1 MNESHIFP
9 TWKNFQSFFRCLS
22 SLNDAVNQWKDRI
35 NSKSIMS
42 LRLRIIFLVLFFPF
56 CVSAQNPWRVVPT
69 DSLTDL
75 SDIINQIFNKNLLKD
90 TAEQGRK
97 HIQVG
102 VLPAVGYTLQTGFA
116 VVVSANVVIYKRN
129 PKDSSAPSTI
139 ITSISYTQK
148 NQVVLPFQANLYF
161 NNNKTILVSDFRYL
175 KYPSYTYGLGMGTSP
190 ADQTQLDYQYFKFHQ
205 SVLFEIHPHIFIGG
219 GYALDYFWD
228 VEQVA
233 PQSGPN
239 SEFENYGITGTS
251 ISSGL
256 LLNLVRDTRD
266 NPINAYKGS
275 YSNILFAPKFQFM
288 GSDYTWSS
296 LLLEWRGYFRFPANS
311 NNILALWSYNWL
323 TLSGKPPYLM
333 LPSTAWDK
341 TFNTGRGYIQGRF
354 RSNNML
360 DAESEYRIQLT
371 RNGLFGMVV
380 FANFESFSKINTW
393 DFDAIAPAGGIGL
406 RVKLNKY
413 SRTNI
418 AIDYGWG
425 RQGSQGFFVN
435 LGEAF

>member
-1 MNESHIFP
+1 M
-9 TWKNFQSFFRCLS
+9 
-22 SLNDAVNQWKDRI
+22 
-35 NSKSIMS
+35 
-42 LRLRIIFLVLFFPF
+42 
-56 CVSAQNPWRVVPT
+56 
-69 DSLTDL
+69 
-75 SDIINQIFNKNLLKD
+75 SDIINHIFHKDLLKD
-90 TAEQGRK
+90 TTIIRN

-116 VVVSANVVIYKRN
+116 VVVSTNVVIYRRN
-129 PKDSSAPSTI
+129 PKDSSLPSTI

-175 KYPSYTYGLGMGTSP
+175 KYPSYTYGLGMNSSP
-190 ADQTQLDYQYFKFHQ
+190 SDQTQLDYQYFKFHQ
-205 SVLFEIHPHIFIGG
+205 SALFEVHPHIFIGG

-228 VEQVA
+228 IEKVIPPTGTEY
-233 PQSGPN
+233 
-239 SEFENYGITGTS
+239 ENYGLNNTS
-251 ISSGL
+251 ISSGV

-266 NPINAYKGS
+266 NPINAYRGS
-275 YSNILFAPKFQFM
+275 YSNILFAPKFKFM
-288 GSDYTWSS
+288 GSDENWSS
-296 LLLEWRGYFRFPANS
+296 LLLEWRGYFRFPASS

-323 TLSGKPPYLM
+323 TLSGMPPYLM
-333 LPSTAWDK
+333 LPSTGWDK

-360 DAESEYRIQLT
+360 DAESEYRIQLS
-371 RNGLFGMVV
+371 RNGLFGMVL

-393 DFDAIAPAGGIGL
+393 DFDGVAPAGGIGL

>member
-1 MNESHIFP
+1 MCF
-9 TWKNFQSFFRCLS
+9 
-22 SLNDAVNQWKDRI
+22 
-35 NSKSIMS
+35 
-42 LRLRIIFLVLFFPF
+42 RLRIFFLALFIPF
-56 CVSAQNPWRVVPT
+56 CLSAQTDWGYDPP
-69 DSLTDL
+69 DSLKDM
-75 SDIINQIFNKNLLKD
+75 SDIINHIFHKDLLKD
-90 TAEQGRK
+90 TTIIRN

-116 VVVSANVVIYKRN
+116 VVVSTNVVIYRRN
-129 PKDSSAPSTI
+129 PKDSSLPSTI

-175 KYPSYTYGLGMGTSP
+175 KYPSYTYGLGMNSSP
-190 ADQTQLDYQYFKFHQ
+190 SDQTQLDYQYFKFHQ
-205 SVLFEIHPHIFIGG
+205 SVLFEVHPHIFIGG

-228 VEQVA
+228 IEKVIPPTGTEY
-233 PQSGPN
+233 
-239 SEFENYGITGTS
+239 ENYGLNNTS
-251 ISSGL
+251 VSSGV

-266 NPINAYKGS
+266 NPINAYRGS
-275 YSNILFAPKFQFM
+275 YSNILFAPKFKFM
-288 GSDYTWSS
+288 GSDESWSS
-296 LLLEWRGYFRFPANS
+296 LLLEWRGYFRFPASS

-323 TLSGKPPYLM
+323 TLSGRPPYLM
-333 LPSTAWDK
+333 LPSTGWDK

-360 DAESEYRIQLT
+360 DAESEYRIQLS
-371 RNGLFGMVV
+371 RNGLFGMVL

-393 DFDAIAPAGGIGL
+393 DFDGVAPAGGIGL

-418 AIDYGWG
+418 AIDYGCG
-425 RQGSQGFFVN
+425 RQGSQGFFVT

>member
-1 MNESHIFP
+1 MP
-9 TWKNFQSFFRCLS
+9 
-22 SLNDAVNQWKDRI
+22 
-35 NSKSIMS
+35 
-42 LRLRIIFLVLFFPF
+42 LRSRIILLALFVPVFL
-56 CVSAQNPWRVVPT
+56 SAQNTWRYVPT

-90 TAEQGRK
+90 TTVQTRK

-116 VVVSANVVIYKRN
+116 VVVSANVVIYKIN
-129 PKDSSAPSTI
+129 PNDSSLPSTI

-175 KYPSYTYGLGMGTSP
+175 KYPSYTYGLGINTSP
-190 ADQTQLDYQYFKFHQ
+190 ADQTTLDYQYFKFHQ
-205 SVLFEIHPHIFIGG
+205 SVLFEVHPHIFIGG

-228 VEQVA
+228 I
-233 PQSGPN
+233 
-239 SEFENYGITGTS
+239 SEVNPKPGITTDYEKYGLYPTS
-251 ISSGL
+251 FSSGL
-256 LLNLVRDTRD
+256 LLNAVRDTRD
-266 NPINAYKGS
+266 NPINPYRGN
-275 YSNILFAPKFQFM
+275 YTNILFTPHFQFM
-288 GSDYTWSS
+288 GSDSKWTS
-296 LLLEWRGYFRFPANS
+296 LVAEWRGYYRFPQRS
-311 NNILALWSYNWL
+311 NNILAFWSYNWL
-323 TLSGKPPYLM
+323 TLTGTPPYLM

-360 DAESEYRIQLT
+360 DAEAEYRVQLT
-371 RNGLFGMVV
+371 RNGLIGMVA

-393 DFDAIAPAGGIGL
+393 DFNGVAPAGGIGL